1 LFAFLSVSSIALALD
16 ITGQSRTYLMDR
28 ETADATRTMPFYEYL
43 NFRVDNSAGDNVSFN
58 FGGWYR
64 HDLKSESYNG
74 RYNDD
79 LQYAYL
85 SINKSTGNSAIDLG
99 RVLVHEGPAS
109 EQLDGVHARTDLKGG
124 FTIAAY
130 GGSPVE
136 TQFDTR
142 RADSIWGGRIANGVP
157 GYFILGVSHLDEKNN
172 GNSFRR
178 EDGIDI
184 WLRPVSKLEVQG
196 MSSYNTIERG
206 WMQHSYYVTVGP
218 FADLRL
224 NGEFTKVNYRQFFN
238 AMTVSAFTFPFID
251 PNETVTTKGG
261 SIDYSITRKLTA
273 AADYKDFH
281 YRIAGP
287 AKYYGGRIFFT
298 DESFGAGVSGHSMK
312 GENDSLRYD
321 ELGIYATGKISPFD
335 LSVQLDHLVYK
346 QEINGVKN
354 ADNASAALGYALT
367 PKARIVADVKYARDP
382 QYTRNVQGMATF
394 VYSFD
399 EHYGPRVTGAPAA
412 VNNGGIGAHY

>member
-1 LFAFLSVSSIALALD
+1 
-16 ITGQSRTYLMDR
+16 MDR

-43 NFRVDNSAGDNVSFN
+43 NFKVDNSARDSVSFN

-85 SINKSTGNSAIDLG
+85 SVKKATGNTAVDLG
-99 RVLVHEGPAS
+99 RVLVHEGTAS

-136 TQFDTR
+136 TRFDTR

-157 GYFILGVSHLDEKNN
+157 GYFIVGVSHLDEKNN
-172 GNSFRR
+172 GDSFRR
-178 EDGIDI
+178 EDGVDI
-184 WLRPVSKLEVQG
+184 WLRPVSKLVVQG

-218 FADLRL
+218 FAGLRL
-224 NGEFTKVNYRQFFN
+224 NGEFTKVNYRQFFT
-238 AMTVSAFTFPFID
+238 AMTVSAFTFPFVD

-261 SIDYSITRKLTA
+261 SIDYSFTRKLTA
-273 AADYKDFH
+273 VADYKDFH

-298 DESFGAGVSGHSMK
+298 DESFGAGVTGHRMN
-312 GENDSLRYD
+312 GDTDTLRYD
-321 ELGIYATGKISPFD
+321 ELGIYAAWKIAPLD
-335 LSVQLDHLVYK
+335 LSLQLDHLIYN

-354 ADNASAALGYALT
+354 ADNASTALGYALT
-367 PKARIVADVKYARDP
+367 PKARIVADVKYTRDP

-399 EHYGPRVTGAPAA
+399 DHYGPRVTSAPPA
-412 VNNGGIGAHY
+412 VNKRGIGSKY